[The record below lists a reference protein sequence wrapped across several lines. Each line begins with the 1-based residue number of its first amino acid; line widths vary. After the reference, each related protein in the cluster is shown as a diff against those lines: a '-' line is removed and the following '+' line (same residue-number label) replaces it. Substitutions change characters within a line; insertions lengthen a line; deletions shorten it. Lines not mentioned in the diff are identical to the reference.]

1 MPEICFELMNLSD
14 VNLQVY
20 GPPMYFTLN
29 DMVNKRNCLWSDFL
43 IFYFL
48 LGNMPVRCYSYKKM
62 SNKLCSYCLIIFK
75 CTVHKRSTNLNF
87 KYKIGQIFV
96 CPLFHCAPAISHIC
110 HTTATSE
117 QQLISISYISLPW
130 LLRFF
135 QSIEPSNLL
144 YQIPYS
150 IRQFRK

>member
-1 MPEICFELMNLSD
+1 MKRLSYILFFYQEICPY
-14 VNLQVY
+14 VVT
-20 GPPMYFTLN
+20 G
-29 DMVNKRNCLWSDFL
+29 
-43 IFYFL
+43 I
-48 LGNMPVRCYSYKKM
+48 KKL

-135 QSIEPSNLL
+135 QSIEPKQFTPSNPLFHSLVQKIAPLCFSPNTVSQQLELQQLL
-144 YQIPYS
+144 KYLLLVAQLGLGCE
-150 IRQFRK
+150 